1 MLDILNLINQS
12 CLLNLLRALLIA
24 LLIAGTRSATK
35 IRVTLLIHSPAFTLV
50 LGSQF
55 SLLLFNAL
63 SVTSLVGKV
72 LFEVL
77 VDGPVG
83 HIPSALRSSH
93 CNCKK
98 TVTGPDRDC
107 KKTGPSVTVTAIVQS
122 EKTTY
127 DQL

>member
-83 HIPSALRSSH
+83 HIPLDKWVMLLGLRDGSV
-93 CNCKK
+93 CKSK
-98 TVTGPDRDC
+98 LRQG
-107 KKTGPSVTVTAIVQS
+107 I
-122 EKTTY
+122 
-127 DQL
+127 